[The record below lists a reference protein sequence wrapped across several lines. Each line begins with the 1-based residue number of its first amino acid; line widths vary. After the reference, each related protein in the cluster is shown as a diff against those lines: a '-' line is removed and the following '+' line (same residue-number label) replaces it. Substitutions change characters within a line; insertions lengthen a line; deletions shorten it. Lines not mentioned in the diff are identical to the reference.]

1 MYILLNKDLAIA
13 RFNIDSFLGFEDISI
28 VNYKK
33 SKLYPWMTDLVSF
46 IVKRTTPKERPYIS
60 NILKTLGVKGLQNY
74 LELSHAISLNDTIW
88 IKEEKSSLSWNDV
101 SPYIHPFNTS
111 IARAAFIGDYTTL
124 SNLSHSLSPEFGT
137 NGTFAKCWVRE
148 NGVIRL
154 IKRGSEGFSNSGL
167 EPYSEY
173 YTSQVLEAF
182 RADHIDYRLTM
193 RNGKLASK
201 CNLFTSE
208 DLGLVPCSAFGE
220 ISNFARLVRWY
231 SEHKMVDSLA
241 EMIVA
246 DALIFNQ
253 DRHLGNFGCLFENN
267 TGKIVKAAPLYDHN
281 VSLFCYATDAELSTD
296 KSLQDYISKVNLG
309 PKLYQ
314 DFIPMAKKFMTPG
327 IRRRLINMR
336 GFKFQKHPRYNLSTS
351 RLDRLSDLVNKQI
364 DSLLKG

>member
-1 MYILLNKDLAIA
+1 MYFLMNKDKIIA
-13 RFNIDSFLGFEDISI
+13 RFDVVSNFGFEEIKVTASNASRIYPWIQDLEKFIEGRKATKHRQYISKLLELCGCDTLSGYLDIS
-28 VNYKK
+28 
-33 SKLYPWMTDLVSF
+33 
-46 IVKRTTPKERPYIS
+46 
-60 NILKTLGVKGLQNY
+60 
-74 LELSHAISLNDTIW
+74 HALSLNDTIW
-88 IKEEKSSLSWNDV
+88 VKSISSSLTWDDV
-101 SPYIHPFNTS
+101 SLYRNSFNST
-111 IARAAFIGDYTTL
+111 IAKFAFEGGMFGRQMSST
-124 SNLSHSLSPEFGT
+124 SPEFGT

-193 RNGKLASK
+193 RHGKLASK
-201 CNLFTSE
+201 CDLFTSE
-208 DLGLVPCSAFGE
+208 VLGLVPCSAFGE

-281 VSLFCYATDAELSTD
+281 LSLFCYATDAELSTD